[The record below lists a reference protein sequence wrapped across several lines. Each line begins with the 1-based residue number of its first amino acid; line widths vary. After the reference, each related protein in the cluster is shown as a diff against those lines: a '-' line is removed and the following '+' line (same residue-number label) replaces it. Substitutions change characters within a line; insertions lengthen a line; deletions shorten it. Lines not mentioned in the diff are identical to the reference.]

1 MQLKAR
7 SIAKGLATHVP
18 FLARYA
24 NSRAAAEV
32 TGRYY
37 YSVWLRHLRQVSRV
51 CTDTDPKCVAELG
64 PGDSLG
70 LGLAAILSGADRYY
84 ALDRLRYATSSHN
97 LAILDELI
105 ELFRARTPIPGDDE
119 LPNLHPRL
127 DDYRFPADLLDNAR
141 LDRALEP
148 SRLQRIRQI
157 VGGDR
162 ESDGEIEIRYF
173 APWDDAAEIVPES
186 VDWVLSQAVLEH
198 VDHVQGA
205 YENLM
210 RWLRPGG
217 LMSHRIDYSSHGITR
232 DWNGH
237 WTVSDLVWKL
247 VRGRRAY
254 LINRMPHSAHIAAL
268 RKAGFHIAAEQPSE
282 GRPLPRRDLW
292 RSYKLLSDRDLTTT
306 GAFLIA
312 EKRISLDQV

>member
-237 WTVSDLVWKL
+237 WTVSEPMWRL
-247 VRGRRAY
+247 VRGQRAY
-254 LINRMPHSAHIAAL
+254 LINRLPHSAHLQAL
-268 RKAGFHIAAEQPSE
+268 QVSGFSILLDFRTEGAPLARELLPKPFQSFTSE
-282 GRPLPRRDLW
+282 DLG
-292 RSYKLLSDRDLTTT
+292 TT
-306 GAFLIA
+306 GAFIVTR
-312 EKRISLDQV
+312 K

>member
-1 MQLKAR
+1 MQLKAK
-7 SIAKGLATHVP
+7 SIVKGLATHVP

-51 CTDTDPKCVAELG
+51 SADTDPKCVAELG

-70 LGLAAILSGADRYY
+70 LGLAAVLSGADRYY
-84 ALDRLRYATSSHN
+84 ALDRLRYATSGHN
-97 LAILDELI
+97 LTILDELI
-105 ELFRARTPIPGDDE
+105 ELFRARAPIPDDDE
-119 LPNLHPRL
+119 LPHVHPKL
-127 DDYRFPADLLDNAR
+127 DDYRFPSDLLGDAR
-141 LDRALEP
+141 LDRTLEA
-148 SRLQRIRQI
+148 SRLERIRRV
-157 VGGDR
+157 VGEQR
-162 ESDGEIEIRYF
+162 EADGEIEIRYF
-173 APWDDAAEIVPES
+173 APWDDAAEIQPKM
-186 VDWVLSQAVLEH
+186 VDWVFSQAVLEH
-198 VDHVQGA
+198 VDDVQAA
-205 YENLM
+205 YLNLS
-210 RWLRPGG
+210 RWLRHGG

-237 WTVSDLVWKL
+237 WTVSDLMWKL

-254 LINRMPHSAHIAAL
+254 LINRMPHSAHVAAL
-268 RKAGFHIAAEQPSE
+268 RKAGFRIAAEQPSA
-282 GRPLPRRDLW
+282 GQPLSRRDLW

>member
-7 SIAKGLATHVP
+7 SIAKGLATQVP

-37 YSVWLRHLRQVSRV
+37 YSVWLRHLRQVSHV
-51 CTDTDPKCVAELG
+51 CKDTNPKCVAELG

-70 LGLAAILSGADRYY
+70 LGLAAMLSGADRYY
-84 ALDRLRYATSSHN
+84 ALDRLRFATSSRN

-105 ELFRARTPIPGDDE
+105 ELFRARAPIPGDDE
-119 LPNLHPRL
+119 LPNVHPRL
-127 DDYRFPADLLDNAR
+127 DDYRFPTDLLDGAR
-141 LDRALEP
+141 LDRALES
-148 SRLQRIRQI
+148 SRLQRIRRI
-157 VGGDR
+157 VAGNR
-162 ESDGEIEIRYF
+162 ESDDELQIRYF
-173 APWDDAAEIVPES
+173 APWDDAAEVMPES

-198 VDHVQGA
+198 VDDVPDA

-237 WTVSDLVWKL
+237 WTVSDLMWRL
-247 VRGRRAY
+247 VRGQRAY
-254 LINRMPHSAHIAAL
+254 LINRLPHSAHLQAL
-268 RKAGFHIAAEQPSE
+268 KRSGFSILLDFRTEGTPLARELLPKPFQSFTSE
-282 GRPLPRRDLW
+282 DLG
-292 RSYKLLSDRDLTTT
+292 TT
-306 GAFLIA
+306 GAFIVA
-312 EKRISLDQV
+312 RK